1 MTDTVSSV
9 VEENMGLV
17 YACTKR
23 YVGKGIEYDDLVQAG
38 CEGLIKASKGFDP
51 SRNVRFS
58 TYAVPVILGELRA
71 MFRKSGTVSVS
82 RSVKELGIK
91 AQKLSDEIYS
101 QKGIR
106 PKISEL
112 ADALSTSCEELAEAL
127 CAAQQP
133 LSIDSE
139 EWHDTPAP
147 GFEHSLTEN
156 VALRQAVYSL
166 DSKSRSVIML
176 RYFGGLTQKVTAQ
189 RLGMT
194 QVQVSRTES
203 RAMKQLRVK
212 LEP

>member
-91 AQKLSDEIYS
+91 A
-101 QKGIR
+101 
-106 PKISEL
+106 
-112 ADALSTSCEELAEAL
+112 
-127 CAAQQP
+127 
-133 LSIDSE
+133 
-139 EWHDTPAP
+139 
-147 GFEHSLTEN
+147 
-156 VALRQAVYSL
+156 
-166 DSKSRSVIML
+166 
-176 RYFGGLTQKVTAQ
+176 
-189 RLGMT
+189 
-194 QVQVSRTES
+194 
-203 RAMKQLRVK
+203 
-212 LEP
+212 